1 MEFVFYDKTQTE
13 ADLIS
18 TILKEENISYKLKK
32 KVLKTVVCD
41 EEEDEDLIFY
51 EDSYE
56 VRCYTDLEH
65 FEFIKHLAT
74 KQLSDRIK
82 LEQMYLLKKTKGRK
96 KHVQRV
102 SKKGA
107 TDTDSSNK
115 G

>member
-1 MEFVFYDKTQTE
+1 MEFVFYDKSHTE

-18 TILKEENISYKLKK
+18 TILKEENISYKMNK

-56 VRCYTDLEH
+56 VRCYTDLAH
-65 FEFIKHLAT
+65 FEYIKHLAY
-74 KQLSDRIK
+74 KQLSDRVK
-82 LEQMYLLKKTKGRK
+82 LERIYLKKTKGKK

-102 SKKGA
+102 SKKGVV
-107 TDTDSSNK
+107 DTDNSNK